1 MFAFIWP
8 RSSKKLLVKRT
19 TFNLILFRRPNL
31 IWCEFSSVNA
41 KSPPPRSVVADVC
54 LNYVSSFKV
63 IHNFWFQCYTH
74 SSPHSQT
81 TDRLTVGEYSPLSGL
96 YHLKQEI
103 VCEFVLSFNSEFH
116 SRFVLKWMRL
126 FSAGG
131 YNILILSCLNSR
143 CAHFATLCCHGTV
156 ALCVSV
162 ILFLNLWWR
171 NENYSSSMR
180 SIGEPSPF
188 HS

>member
-1 MFAFIWP
+1 MIRDDRYWRCLDLCFDGFRASLFDHWSNIVKFPIQVDFYNQHNENMFAFIWP

-81 TDRLTVGEYSPLSGL
+81 TDRLTVGEYSIHLSSVSTTWN
-96 YHLKQEI
+96 K
-103 VCEFVLSFNSEFH
+103 
-116 SRFVLKWMRL
+116 K
-126 FSAGG
+126 
-131 YNILILSCLNSR
+131 
-143 CAHFATLCCHGTV
+143 
-156 ALCVSV
+156 LCVNLYCRL
-162 ILFLNLWWR
+162 IQNFIRGLF
-171 NENYSSSMR
+171 
-180 SIGEPSPF
+180 
-188 HS
+188 